1 MRDKQIEDLKDYKY
15 GFSTDIESF
24 KAPKGL
30 NEEVIRF
37 ISSIKKEPD
46 WLLQWRLKA
55 FERLKECLLAEESLK
70 KMGIN
75 PTIIDARFAKPLDE
89 NLMWQVAINH
99 EVLITLEEGSIGGF
113 GAHVNHF
120 LNEKNLLDSN
130 LKFRSMILPDKFLDQ
145 DKPEEMYKEAG
156 LDAKSIEAK
165 VLETLNSK
173 VVIKKTN

>member
-1 MRDKQIEDLKDYKY
+1 MVNTSVDINNQPCAFRYPRGNGVGLELPDINEKIEIGKGRVIKEGKNVALV
-15 GFSTDIESF
+15 SF
-24 KAPKGL
+24 G
-30 NEEVIRF
+30 N
-37 ISSIKKEPD
+37 
-46 WLLQWRLKA
+46 
-55 FERLKECLLAEESLK
+55 RLKECLLAEESLK

-89 NLMWQVAINH
+89 NLMWQVATNH

-120 LNEKNLLDSN
+120 LNEKNLLDNN

-156 LDAKSIEAK
+156 LDAKSIETK